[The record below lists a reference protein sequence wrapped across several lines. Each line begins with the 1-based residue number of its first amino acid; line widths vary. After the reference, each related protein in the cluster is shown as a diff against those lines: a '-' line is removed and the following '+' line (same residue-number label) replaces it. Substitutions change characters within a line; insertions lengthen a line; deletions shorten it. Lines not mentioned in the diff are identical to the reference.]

1 MGEQLPFFSIIIPTY
16 ARPERLE
23 ACLKSLTCL
32 DYSRD
37 RFEVIVVDDGSKVP
51 PDKVV
56 TAYDPH
62 LNIRLI
68 IQSHAGPATAR
79 NTGAKVAKGEFLAFT
94 DDDCEPDA
102 KWLQNLAIRFLK
114 DPNYAIGGHTLNGL
128 SNNSYS
134 TASELLMDYL
144 HSIYNSNPKQANFFT
159 SNNLAL
165 PASYF
170 NNVGGFDTSF
180 PLAAGEDREL
190 CDRLVF
196 QGYQVIYAPEVLV
209 YHFHKLTWR
218 SFWKQHFN
226 YGCGAFHFHQMRS
239 QRSQEQIK
247 LERLSFYWDLLRYPF
262 SKEQSWRSLLMSFLF
277 IISQV
282 ATTAGFFWKKTR

>member
-16 ARPERLE
+16 ARPEKLE
-23 ACLKSLTCL
+23 ACIKSLTRL
-32 DYSRD
+32 DYKSD

-56 TAYDPH
+56 AAYEH
-62 LNIRLI
+62 YLNIRLI

-79 NTGAKVAKGEFLAFT
+79 NRGAKVAKGEFLAFT

-102 KWLQNLAIRFLK
+102 KWLHNLAICFLK
-114 DPNYAIGGHTLNGL
+114 DSNCAIGGHTLNGL
-128 SNNSYS
+128 KNNPYS

-144 HSIYNSNPKQANFFT
+144 HSIYNSNPNQASFFT

-170 NNVGGFDTSF
+170 NAIGGFDTSF

-190 CDRLVF
+190 CDRLIF
-196 QGYQVIYAPEVLV
+196 EGYQVIYAPEVLV

-226 YGCGAFHFHQMRS
+226 YGCGAFYVHQMRS
-239 QRSQEQIK
+239 QRSQGQIK
-247 LERLSFYWDLLRYPF
+247 LEKLSFYWDLLRYPF
-262 SKEQSWRSLLMSFLF
+262 SKEQSWRALLITLLF
-277 IISQV
+277 IVSQM